1 MPDSIL
7 EKLDKGYQLIY
18 EGRIQEAL
26 KLVDDLDKEEDL
38 TQEGILRLAII

>member
-18 EGRIQEAL
+18 EGRIEEAFQLFDEL
-26 KLVDDLDKEEDL
+26 KKEDNL
-38 TQEGILRLAII
+38 TQEENLL